1 LGIERVYDEELRPCY
16 VLWDEQSVP
25 SFVLEVVSIT
35 PGKEY
40 TSKLDLYAKM
50 GVLYYAIYSLEKVL
64 HLGKPQDRTF
74 RNSKRRRK
82 PKLEIYKL
90 VNNRY
95 QLQDSNPLWMPE
107 VGLGIGYERGDY
119 SGLTR
124 DWLYWYNEDGQRYPT
139 PAEQIKQGQIE
150 VDRERQRSNKLAAKL
165 RALGI
170 DPDAD

>member
-1 LGIERVYDEELRPCY
+1 
-16 VLWDEQSVP
+16 
-25 SFVLEVVSIT
+25 
-35 PGKEY
+35 
-40 TSKLDLYAKM
+40 M
-50 GVLYYAIYSLEKVL
+50 GVLYYAIY
-64 HLGKPQDRTF
+64 
-74 RNSKRRRK
+74 NSKRRRK

-124 DWLYWYNEDGQRYPT
+124 DWLYWYDEDSERYPT
-139 PAEQIKQGQIE
+139 PAEQIKQGQLDITQAQIEVMQARME
-150 VDRERQRSNKLAAKL
+150 VDRERQRSTKLAAKL